1 MYGEPVVVVKDL
13 VKVYG
18 ADPPAV
24 NGISFSVEQGEIFG
38 FLGPN
43 GAGKSTTM
51 RMLYGRTPITAGQ
64 VSILGLDPRRDGRRL
79 RAVLGIVPQEDN
91 LDPDLRVL
99 QNMLVYARYFDIPR
113 PTALARAQEALEL
126 FHLWER
132 RDSQVSEL
140 SGGMKRRLVIAR
152 SLINEPRLI
161 ILDEPTTG
169 LDPQARQLVWQ
180 RLRYLAGQ
188 GVTMLMTTHYM
199 EEATQLC
206 SRLVIM
212 DKGKIL
218 AEDTPHVLIQQHTH
232 PYVLEIR
239 RDGESAGVFREVLPD
254 DAQVEQVGDTLYVY
268 SPRAVDHSS
277 LGLPPSVTTL
287 TRQASLEDVFLRL
300 TGRGLEEE

>member
-1 MYGEPVVVVKDL
+1 MALEPVVVVNDL
-13 VKVYG
+13 VKIYG
-18 ADPPAV
+18 NDLPAV
-24 NGISFSVEQGEIFG
+24 NGISFTVEKGEIFG

-51 RMLYGRTPITAGQ
+51 RMLYGRTPITSGQ
-64 VSILGLDPRRDGRRL
+64 VNILGFDPRRDGRRL

-113 PTALARAQEALEL
+113 PKAMARAQEALEL
-126 FHLWER
+126 FQLWER
-132 RDSQVSEL
+132 RDSPVSEL

-152 SLINEPRLI
+152 SLINEPQLV

-169 LDPQARQLVWQ
+169 LDPQARQVVWQ

-188 GVTMLMTTHYM
+188 GVTMLLTTHYM

-212 DKGKIL
+212 DKGRIL
-218 AEDTPHVLIQQHTH
+218 AEDRPHVLIQQHTH

-239 RDGESAGVFREVLPD
+239 RDGEDATVFREVLPD
-254 DAQVEQVGDTLYVY
+254 DAQVEKVGDTVYIY
-268 SPRAVDHSS
+268 SPKAVDHTS

-287 TRQASLEDVFLRL
+287 SRQASLEDVFLRL
-300 TGRGLEEE
+300 TGRGLDEE

>member
-1 MYGEPVVVVKDL
+1 MADASVVIVKDL
-13 VKVYG
+13 IKIYG
-18 ADPPAV
+18 NDLPAV
-24 NGISFSVEQGEIFG
+24 NGINFTVEKGEIFG

-51 RMLYGRTPITAGQ
+51 RMMYGRTPITSGQ
-64 VSILGLDPRRDGRRL
+64 VNILGLDPRRDGRRL

-113 PTALARAQEALEL
+113 STALARAQEALEL
-126 FHLWER
+126 FQLWER
-132 RDSQVSEL
+132 RESPVSEL

-152 SLINEPRLI
+152 SLINDPKLI

-169 LDPQARQLVWQ
+169 LDPQARQVVWQ
-180 RLRYLAGQ
+180 RLRYLASQ
-188 GVTMLMTTHYM
+188 GVTMLLTTHYM

-212 DKGKIL
+212 DKGRIL
-218 AEDTPHVLIQQHTH
+218 AEDRPHVLIQRHTH

-239 RDGESAGVFREVLPD
+239 RDGESDAVFREVLPD
-254 DAQVEQVGDTLYVY
+254 DAQVEQVGDTVYIY
-268 SPRAVDHSS
+268 SPSAVDHTS
-277 LGLPPSVTTL
+277 LGLPPTATTL
-287 TRQASLEDVFLRL
+287 SRQASLEDVFLRL
-300 TGRGLEEE
+300 TGRGLDEE